1 MKKSTT
7 WILIIAAVVV
17 IWGIKVYNAMVTE
30 QEKVETAWGNVETSY
45 QRRADLI
52 PNLVNVVKGY
62 AEHESST
69 FQAVTEARSKVGSI
83 QINADELTEEKMKEF
98 QAAQNELQG
107 ALSRLI
113 AVSESYPELKAN
125 ENFLELQSQLEGTEN
140 RINVARETFNETA
153 KVYNTM
159 IRKFPKNLVAMIFGF
174 DKKPYFAAAEG
185 ADKAPT
191 VQF

>member
-1 MKKSTT
+1 MT

-159 IRKFPKNLVAMIFGF
+159 IRKFPKNLIAMIFGF